1 MHKYMNYTFDFT
13 PLIIDHN
20 LLMHKYM
27 NYEVSAPFWGCMKY
41 EYSVFLNPIYIYIY
55 IYIYLLYQHPPFYI
69 LYQLIEDV
77 WGVIYPSFYLFKKL
91 LVSP

>member
-55 IYIYLLYQHPPFYI
+55 IYLFIVSASSI
-69 LYQLIEDV
+69 LYFVPTYRGCL
-77 WGVIYPSFYLFKKL
+77 GCYL
-91 LVSP
+91 P

>member
-27 NYEVSAPFWGCMKY
+27 NYEVSAPFLGVY
-41 EYSVFLNPIYIYIY
+41 EV
-55 IYIYLLYQHPPFYI
+55 
-69 LYQLIEDV
+69 
-77 WGVIYPSFYLFKKL
+77 
-91 LVSP
+91 

>member
-1 MHKYMNYTFDFT
+1 MKYQ
-13 PLIIDHN
+13 L
-20 LLMHKYM
+20 
-27 NYEVSAPFWGCMKY
+27 PFWGCMKY
-41 EYSVFLNPIYIYIY
+41 EYSVFLNPIYIY

-77 WGVIYPSFYLFKKL
+77 WGFYILYQLIGDVWGVIYPSFYLFKKL